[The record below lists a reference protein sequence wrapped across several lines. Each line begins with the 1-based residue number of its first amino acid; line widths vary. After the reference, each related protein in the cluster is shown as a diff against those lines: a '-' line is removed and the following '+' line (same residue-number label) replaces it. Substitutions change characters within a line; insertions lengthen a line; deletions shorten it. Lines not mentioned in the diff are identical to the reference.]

1 MSDPIHRRGPF
12 LWLTPTTWVRYD
24 AIRVIHERT
33 SGEGTTYADVVVAGL
48 DRPLLCEY
56 GVQAISDAV
65 VEASN
70 AEQAG
75 VGLHRG
81 QGMRHAGL
89 G

>member
-1 MSDPIHRRGPF
+1 MADPIHRRGRF

-24 AIRVIHERT
+24 QILVIRERT
-33 SGEGTTYADVVVAGL
+33 GGEGAMYTDVVVAGL

-56 GVQAISDAV
+56 DSQAISDAII
-65 VEASN
+65 EASN
-70 AEQAG
+70 AEQNG
-75 VGLHRG
+75 IGLHRG